1 MTIRI
6 LTLITGVVLLGVSYA
21 AADTVYTYTGND
33 FTTATSPYTTS
44 DSITGSFTVATPLG
58 DNLVD
63 SVIDPS
69 SFTFSDGVNTITTA
83 NAVSDT
89 FEVSTNASGAIISW
103 SISIIG
109 STSDLQTYNVPG
121 DPDFISDAVPVIG
134 PHHGTLANNTL
145 DPGTWTVSVPL
156 APLPLYVQLTVI
168 TLGALG
174 LFGFRKMRKNAA
186 AITNA

>member
-89 FEVSTNASGAIISW
+89 FEVSR
-103 SISIIG
+103 
-109 STSDLQTYNVPG
+109 
-121 DPDFISDAVPVIG
+121 
-134 PHHGTLANNTL
+134 TLL
-145 DPGTWTVSVPL
+145 VQSYLGVSL
-156 APLPLYVQLTVI
+156 S
-168 TLGALG
+168 
-174 LFGFRKMRKNAA
+174 
-186 AITNA
+186 